1 MKSLI
6 AFFLFYGL
14 FLQEGSAQKINLQEV
29 FSYSGDN
36 VVDVIEEVV
45 AREAII
51 DLATQ
56 GILVKSNSD
65 IVKDPRKPK
74 IIIRLLLILK
84 RRKHLGSNLHGEEN
98 QKMQPTSHV
107 PLV

>member
-1 MKSLI
+1 MKSLL

-14 FLQEGSAQKINLQEV
+14 LLQEVSAQKINLQEV

-45 AREAII
+45 TREAII
-51 DLATQ
+51 ELATQ

-65 IVKDPRKPK
+65 IVKDPKKPK
-74 IIIRLLLILK
+74 VINYTTTINFKEAKTSRLK
-84 RRKHLGSNLHGEEN
+84 PGCFC
-98 QKMQPTSHV
+98 V
-107 PLV
+107 